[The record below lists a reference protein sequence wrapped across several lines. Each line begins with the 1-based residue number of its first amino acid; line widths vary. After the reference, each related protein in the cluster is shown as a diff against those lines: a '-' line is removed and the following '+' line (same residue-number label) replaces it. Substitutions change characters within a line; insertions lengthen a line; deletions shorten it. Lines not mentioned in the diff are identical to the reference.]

1 MYNEVATI
9 LEVFRRVV
17 AVSIPKEI
25 IVVDDKSTDG
35 TVNLLQEVKQS
46 PASFQ
51 GAAIRTALPTV
62 TGDAIIIQDADLEY
76 NPAEYPKLVEPFLN
90 GKADVVYGSRF
101 YNPTA
106 HKFS

>member
-1 MYNEVATI
+1 MNSCIPSSTREIKAPFTLSVIILVYNEVATI

-51 GAAIRTALPTV
+51 GAAN
-62 TGDAIIIQDADLEY
+62 E
-76 NPAEYPKLVEPFLN
+76 F
-90 GKADVVYGSRF
+90 
-101 YNPTA
+101 
-106 HKFS
+106 